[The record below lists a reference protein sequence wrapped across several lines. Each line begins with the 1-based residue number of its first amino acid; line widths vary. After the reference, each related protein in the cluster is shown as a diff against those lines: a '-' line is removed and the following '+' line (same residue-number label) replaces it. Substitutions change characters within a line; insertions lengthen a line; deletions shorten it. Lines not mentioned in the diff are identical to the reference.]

1 MVSKTRLILASN
13 SPRRLDVLHQ
23 LGLNPVVRFP
33 AVDEAYITGES
44 PAAYVER
51 LARAKAEVVAEK
63 EPDALVIGGDTI
75 VVSQN
80 RLLGKPADEDA
91 AVEVLISLAGRKHQV
106 LTGLAISGQDG
117 TVSAVSG
124 TEVRFRSFTEAE
136 ARRYVMSGEP
146 MDKAGAYAI
155 QGLGAALVAEIVGDY
170 YTVMGFPIGTFLDL
184 LLQSGWRYEFGSLSQ
199 TN

>member
-1 MVSKTRLILASN
+1 MIRLILASN
-13 SPRRLDVLHQ
+13 SPRRLDVLRQ
-23 LGLNPVVRFP
+23 LGLDPSVRSP
-33 AVDEAYITGES
+33 AIDESCIEGES
-44 PAAYVER
+44 PEAYVER
-51 LARAKAEVVAEK
+51 LARSKAEAVAET
-63 EPDALVIGGDTI
+63 ESDALVIGGDTI
-75 VVSQN
+75 VVSED
-80 RLLGKPADEDA
+80 RLLGKPEDEDRA
-91 AVEVLISLAGRKHQV
+91 IEMLLSLAGRKHLV

-170 YTVMGFPIGTFLDL
+170 YTVMGFPVGTFLDL

>member
-13 SPRRLDVLHQ
+13 SPRRLDVLRQ
-23 LGLNPVVRFP
+23 LGLDPSVRSP
-33 AVDEAYITGES
+33 AIDESCIEGES
-44 PAAYVER
+44 PEAYVER
-51 LARAKAEVVAEK
+51 LARSKAEAVAET
-63 EPDALVIGGDTI
+63 ELDALVIGGDTI
-75 VVSQN
+75 VVSED
-80 RLLGKPADEDA
+80 RLLGKPEDEDR
-91 AVEVLISLAGRKHQV
+91 AVEMLLSLAGRKHLV

>member
-1 MVSKTRLILASN
+1 MRLILASN
-13 SPRRLDVLHQ
+13 SPRRLDVLRQ
-23 LGLNPVVRFP
+23 LGLDPSVRSP
-33 AVDEAYITGES
+33 AIDESCIEGES
-44 PAAYVER
+44 PEAYVER
-51 LARAKAEVVAEK
+51 LARSKAEAVAET
-63 EPDALVIGGDTI
+63 ELDALVIGGDTI
-75 VVSQN
+75 VVSED
-80 RLLGKPADEDA
+80 RLLGKPEDEDR
-91 AVEVLISLAGRKHQV
+91 AVEMLLSLAGRKHLV

-170 YTVMGFPIGTFLDL
+170 YTVMGFPVGTFLDL

>member
-170 YTVMGFPIGTFLDL
+170 YTVMGFPVGTFLDL

>member
-1 MVSKTRLILASN
+1 MRLILASN
-13 SPRRLDVLHQ
+13 SPRRLDILRQ
-23 LGLNPVVRFP
+23 LGLDPSVRSP
-33 AVDEAYITGES
+33 AIDESCIEGES
-44 PAAYVER
+44 PEAYVER
-51 LARAKAEVVAEK
+51 LARSKAEAVAET
-63 EPDALVIGGDTI
+63 ELDALVIGGDTI
-75 VVSQN
+75 VVSED
-80 RLLGKPADEDA
+80 RLLGKPEDEDR
-91 AVEVLISLAGRKHQV
+91 AVEMLLSLAGRKHLV

-117 TVSAVSG
+117 IVSAVSG

>member
-1 MVSKTRLILASN
+1 MRLILASN
-13 SPRRLDVLHQ
+13 SPRRLDVLRQ
-23 LGLNPVVRFP
+23 LGLDPSVRSP
-33 AVDEAYITGES
+33 AIDESCIEGES
-44 PAAYVER
+44 PEAYVER
-51 LARAKAEVVAEK
+51 LARSKAEAVAET
-63 EPDALVIGGDTI
+63 ELDALVIGGDTI
-75 VVSQN
+75 VVSED
-80 RLLGKPADEDA
+80 RLLGKPEDEDR
-91 AVEVLISLAGRKHQV
+91 AVEMLLSLAGRKHQV

>member
-51 LARAKAEVVAEK
+51 LARAKAGVVSEK

-91 AVEVLISLAGRKHQV
+91 AVEILISLAGRKHQV

-170 YTVMGFPIGTFLDL
+170 YTVMGFPVGTFLDL

>member
-1 MVSKTRLILASN
+1 MRLILASN
-13 SPRRLDVLHQ
+13 SPRRLDVLRQ
-23 LGLNPVVRFP
+23 LGLDPSVRSP
-33 AVDEAYITGES
+33 AIDESWIEGES
-44 PAAYVER
+44 PEAYVER
-51 LARAKAEVVAEK
+51 LARSKAEAVAET
-63 EPDALVIGGDTI
+63 ELDALVIGGDTI
-75 VVSQN
+75 VVSED
-80 RLLGKPADEDA
+80 RLLGKPEDEDR
-91 AVEVLISLAGRKHQV
+91 AVEMLLSLAGRKHLV

>member
-1 MVSKTRLILASN
+1 MRLILASN
-13 SPRRLDVLHQ
+13 SPRRLDILRQ
-23 LGLNPVVRFP
+23 LGLDPSVRSP
-33 AVDEAYITGES
+33 AIDESCIEGES
-44 PAAYVER
+44 PEAYVER
-51 LARAKAEVVAEK
+51 LARSKAEAVAET
-63 EPDALVIGGDTI
+63 ELDALVIGGDTI
-75 VVSQN
+75 VVSED
-80 RLLGKPADEDA
+80 RLLGKPEDEDR
-91 AVEVLISLAGRKHQV
+91 AVEMLLSLAGRKHLV

-117 TVSAVSG
+117 TVSAVSS

-136 ARRYVMSGEP
+136 ARRYMMSGEP

-170 YTVMGFPIGTFLDL
+170 YTVMGFPVGTFLDL

>member
-1 MVSKTRLILASN
+1 MQLILASN
-13 SPRRLDVLHQ
+13 SPRRLDVLRQ
-23 LGLNPVVRFP
+23 LGLDPSVRSP
-33 AVDEAYITGES
+33 AIDESCIEGES
-44 PAAYVER
+44 PEAYVER
-51 LARAKAEVVAEK
+51 LARSKAEAVAET
-63 EPDALVIGGDTI
+63 ELDALVIGGDTI
-75 VVSQN
+75 VVSED
-80 RLLGKPADEDA
+80 RLLGKPEDEDR
-91 AVEVLISLAGRKHQV
+91 AVEMLLSLAGRKHLV

>member
-1 MVSKTRLILASN
+1 MIRLILASN
-13 SPRRLDVLHQ
+13 SPRRLDVLRQ
-23 LGLNPVVRFP
+23 LGLDPSVRSP
-33 AVDEAYITGES
+33 AIDESCIEGES
-44 PAAYVER
+44 PEAYVER
-51 LARAKAEVVAEK
+51 LARSKAEAVAET

-75 VVSQN
+75 VVSED
-80 RLLGKPADEDA
+80 RLLGKPEDEDR
-91 AVEVLISLAGRKHQV
+91 AVEMLLSLAGRKHLV

-170 YTVMGFPIGTFLDL
+170 YTVMGFPVGTFLDL

-199 TN
+199 TNLS

>member
-1 MVSKTRLILASN
+1 MVSKTRIILASN

-23 LGLNPVVRFP
+23 LGLNPVVRSP
-33 AVDEAYITGES
+33 AVDEACIPGES

-51 LARAKAEVVAEK
+51 LARAKAEVVSEK

-136 ARRYVMSGEP
+136 ARRYVRSGEP
-146 MDKAGAYAI
+146 MDKAGADAI
-155 QGLGAALVAEIVGDY
+155 QGLGAAVVAEIVGDY
-170 YTVMGFPIGTFLDL
+170 YTGMGFPVGTFLDL

>member
-1 MVSKTRLILASN
+1 MRLILASN
-13 SPRRLDVLHQ
+13 SPRRLDVLRQ
-23 LGLNPVVRFP
+23 LGLDPSVRSP
-33 AVDEAYITGES
+33 AIDESCIEGES
-44 PAAYVER
+44 PEAYVER
-51 LARAKAEVVAEK
+51 LARSKAEAVAET
-63 EPDALVIGGDTI
+63 ELDALVIGGDTI
-75 VVSQN
+75 VVSED
-80 RLLGKPADEDA
+80 RLLGKPEDEDR
-91 AVEVLISLAGRKHQV
+91 AVEMLLSLAGRKHLV

>member
-13 SPRRLDVLHQ
+13 SPRRLDVLRQ
-23 LGLNPVVRFP
+23 LGLDPSVRSP
-33 AVDEAYITGES
+33 AIDESCIEGES
-44 PAAYVER
+44 PEAYVER
-51 LARAKAEVVAEK
+51 LARSKAEAVAET
-63 EPDALVIGGDTI
+63 ELDALVIGGDTI
-75 VVSQN
+75 VVSED
-80 RLLGKPADEDA
+80 RLLGKPEDEDR
-91 AVEVLISLAGRKHQV
+91 AVEMLLSLAGRKHLV

-155 QGLGAALVAEIVGDY
+155 QGLGAVLVAEIVGDY
-170 YTVMGFPIGTFLDL
+170 YTVMGFPVGTFLDL

>member
-1 MVSKTRLILASN
+1 MVGKTRLILASN

-170 YTVMGFPIGTFLDL
+170 YTVMGFPVGTFLDL

>member
-1 MVSKTRLILASN
+1 MRLILASN
-13 SPRRLDVLHQ
+13 SPRRLDVLRQ
-23 LGLNPVVRFP
+23 LGLDPSVRSP
-33 AVDEAYITGES
+33 AIDESCIEGES
-44 PAAYVER
+44 PEAYVER
-51 LARAKAEVVAEK
+51 LARSKAEAVAET
-63 EPDALVIGGDTI
+63 ELDALVIGGDTI
-75 VVSQN
+75 VVSED
-80 RLLGKPADEDA
+80 RLLGKPEDEDR
-91 AVEVLISLAGRKHQV
+91 AVEMLLSLAGRKHLV

-124 TEVRFRSFTEAE
+124 TEVCFHSFTEAE

>member
-91 AVEVLISLAGRKHQV
+91 AVEILISLAGRKHQV

-124 TEVRFRSFTEAE
+124 TEVRLRSFTEAE

-170 YTVMGFPIGTFLDL
+170 YTVMGFPVGTFLDL

>member
-1 MVSKTRLILASN
+1 MRLILASN
-13 SPRRLDVLHQ
+13 SPRRLDVLRQ
-23 LGLNPVVRFP
+23 LGLDPSVRSP
-33 AVDEAYITGES
+33 AIDESCIEGES
-44 PAAYVER
+44 PEAYVER
-51 LARAKAEVVAEK
+51 LARSKAEAVAET
-63 EPDALVIGGDTI
+63 ELDALVIGGDTI
-75 VVSQN
+75 VVSED
-80 RLLGKPADEDA
+80 RLLGKPEDEDR
-91 AVEVLISLAGRKHQV
+91 AVEMLLSLAGRKHLV

-184 LLQSGWRYEFGSLSQ
+184 LLQSGCRYEFGSLSQ

>member
-1 MVSKTRLILASN
+1 MVGKTRLILASN

-23 LGLNPVVRFP
+23 LGLNPVVRSP
-33 AVDEAYITGES
+33 AVDEAYIPGES

-75 VVSQN
+75 VVSEN

-91 AVEVLISLAGRKHQV
+91 AVEILISLAGRKHQV

-124 TEVRFRSFTEAE
+124 TEVRLRSFTEAE

-170 YTVMGFPIGTFLDL
+170 YTVMGFPVGTFLDL
-184 LLQSGWRYEFGSLSQ
+184 LLQSGWRYVFGSLSQ
-199 TN
+199 AN

>member
-1 MVSKTRLILASN
+1 MMRLILASN
-13 SPRRLDVLHQ
+13 SPRRLDVLRQ
-23 LGLNPVVRFP
+23 LGLDPSVRSP
-33 AVDEAYITGES
+33 AIDESCIEGES
-44 PAAYVER
+44 PEAYVER
-51 LARAKAEVVAEK
+51 LARSKAEAVAET
-63 EPDALVIGGDTI
+63 ELDALVIGGDTI
-75 VVSQN
+75 VVSED
-80 RLLGKPADEDA
+80 RLLGKPEDEDR
-91 AVEVLISLAGRKHQV
+91 AVEMLLSLAGRKHLV

>member
-1 MVSKTRLILASN
+1 MVGKTRLILASN

-23 LGLNPVVRFP
+23 LGLNPVVRSP
-33 AVDEAYITGES
+33 AVDEAYIPGES

-75 VVSQN
+75 VVSEN

-91 AVEVLISLAGRKHQV
+91 AVEILISLAGRKHQV

-124 TEVRFRSFTEAE
+124 TEVRLRSFTEAE

-170 YTVMGFPIGTFLDL
+170 YTVMGFPVGTFLDL

>member
-1 MVSKTRLILASN
+1 MRLILASN

-51 LARAKAEVVAEK
+51 LARAKSEVVAEK

-91 AVEVLISLAGRKHQV
+91 AVEILISLAGRKHQV

>member
-1 MVSKTRLILASN
+1 MVKKTRLILASN
-13 SPRRLDVLHQ
+13 SPRRLDVLRQ
-23 LGLNPVVRFP
+23 LGLDPSVRSP
-33 AVDEAYITGES
+33 AIDESCIEGES
-44 PAAYVER
+44 PEAYVER
-51 LARAKAEVVAEK
+51 LARSKAEAVAET
-63 EPDALVIGGDTI
+63 ELDALVIGGDTI
-75 VVSQN
+75 VVSED
-80 RLLGKPADEDA
+80 RLLGKPEDEDR
-91 AVEVLISLAGRKHQV
+91 AVEMLLSLASRKHLV

-155 QGLGAALVAEIVGDY
+155 QGLGAVLVAEIVGDY

>member
-1 MVSKTRLILASN
+1 MRLILASN
-13 SPRRLDVLHQ
+13 SPRRLDILRQ
-23 LGLNPVVRFP
+23 LGLDPSVRSP
-33 AVDEAYITGES
+33 AIDESCIEGES
-44 PAAYVER
+44 PEAYVER
-51 LARAKAEVVAEK
+51 LARSKAEAVAET
-63 EPDALVIGGDTI
+63 ELDALVIGGDTI
-75 VVSQN
+75 VVSED
-80 RLLGKPADEDA
+80 RLLGKPEDEDR
-91 AVEVLISLAGRKHQV
+91 AVEMLLSLAGRKHLV

>member
-23 LGLNPVVRFP
+23 LGLNPVVRSP

-75 VVSQN
+75 VVS
-80 RLLGKPADEDA
+80 RRSDYLGKPA
-91 AVEVLISLAGRKHQV
+91 G
-106 LTGLAISGQDG
+106 
-117 TVSAVSG
+117 
-124 TEVRFRSFTEAE
+124 
-136 ARRYVMSGEP
+136 
-146 MDKAGAYAI
+146 
-155 QGLGAALVAEIVGDY
+155 
-170 YTVMGFPIGTFLDL
+170 
-184 LLQSGWRYEFGSLSQ
+184 
-199 TN
+199 

>member
-1 MVSKTRLILASN
+1 MVGKTRLILASN